1 MRWLRL
7 NVDTTCYDG
16 CTNDK
21 TVVVTDPTHALYPG
35 EYIVNRIG
43 VKRVFVICNE
53 VQIAILKSSTNLEY
67 ISRDNASKLT
77 DESVK
82 ELILLAKELGV
93 ICL

>member
-1 MRWLRL
+1 L

-16 CTNDK
+16 CTNDT

-35 EYIVNRIG
+35 EYIVNKIG
-43 VKRVFVICNE
+43 FKRVFVICNGT
-53 VQIAILKSSTNLEY
+53 QIAIPKNSTNLEY